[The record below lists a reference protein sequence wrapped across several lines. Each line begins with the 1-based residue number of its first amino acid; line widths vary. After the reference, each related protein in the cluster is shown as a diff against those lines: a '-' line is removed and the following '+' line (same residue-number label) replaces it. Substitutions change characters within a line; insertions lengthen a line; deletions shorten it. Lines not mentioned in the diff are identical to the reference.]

1 MLLFV
6 LATQRWAWGFLVL
19 VWLVVT
25 GALVLAG
32 AAVPSNAAGV
42 GPSRGPAWAVLHP
55 AADPARMELW
65 ADCWRTDLSALD
77 SRRRM
82 DALGMIHDFHS
93 ANDWEQLGDVA
104 DWLRAR
110 GVRDGELLCWDDAPH
125 ALYLALGVRPA
136 FRFQH
141 VGQMTGISLD
151 HEARVRA
158 ELCPIPRPRWVVA
171 DLLRLEAL
179 DPGVAGRLTDA
190 GPDLLPTALPDWA
203 RREFPYDQPAVYRPG
218 AGHGR
223 YVVFELRHPI
233 SWCEE

>member
-6 LATQRWAWGFLVL
+6 LAAQRWAAGFLLL
-19 VWLVVT
+19 VWLALT
-25 GALVLAG
+25 SALVLAG
-32 AAVPSNAAGV
+32 AAASTNATGV

-55 AADPARMELW
+55 AADPDRAARW
-65 ADCWRTDLSALD
+65 ADCWRADLPEPEY
-77 SRRRM
+77 RRRM
-82 DALGMIHDFHS
+82 NALGMVRGFHS
-93 ANDWEQLGDVA
+93 ANDWEQLGEAA

-158 ELCPIPRPRWVVA
+158 ELCAAPRPRWVVA
-171 DLLRLEAL
+171 DLLRLEAV
-179 DPGVAGRLTDA
+179 DPALAGRLGDA
-190 GPDLLPTALPDWA
+190 GPDRLPAALPDRT
-203 RREFPYDQPAVYRPG
+203 RREFPYNQPAVYRSG
-218 AGHGR
+218 DGRGR

-233 SWCEE
+233 TWCRD